1 MTWASCVG
9 HREGMPDETGAG
21 AGQGAASLSHLVPTG
36 CLALLDVEDSAVDTL
51 TSLFS
56 WGSFWGWETGQGIM

>member
-1 MTWASCVG
+1 
-9 HREGMPDETGAG
+9 MPDETGAG
-21 AGQGAASLSHLVPTG
+21 AGQGAASLSHLAPTG